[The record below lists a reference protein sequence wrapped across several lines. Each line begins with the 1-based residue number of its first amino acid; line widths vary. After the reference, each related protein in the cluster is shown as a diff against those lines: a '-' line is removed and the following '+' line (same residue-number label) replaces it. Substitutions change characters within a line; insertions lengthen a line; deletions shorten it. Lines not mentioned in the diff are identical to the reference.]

1 MWWCGSITFGVC
13 TCILCEDVCQCVKFS
28 ELKFTVK
35 QWNLTKLYV
44 TGNPSLPGTVV
55 CGVCGA
61 VRFYRFVKQAR
72 KFGIFSCESCRKFV
86 SKMMKRQGSS
96 KGGKLPVLECH
107 KGQGEEKL
115 FAYPV
120 LLCLGFGIVST
131 KKSQN
136 RHKIVQ
142 PNILKYVLQTGK
154 YALNTHT
161 HRSLSIHLFCLQ
173 FYSSYS
179 IQCIYHWPY

>member
-1 MWWCGSITFGVC
+1 
-13 TCILCEDVCQCVKFS
+13 
-28 ELKFTVK
+28 
-35 QWNLTKLYV
+35 
-44 TGNPSLPGTVV
+44 
-55 CGVCGA
+55 
-61 VRFYRFVKQAR
+61 
-72 KFGIFSCESCRKFV
+72 
-86 SKMMKRQGSS
+86 MKRQGSS

-136 RHKIVQ
+136 MHKIVQ

-161 HRSLSIHLFCLQ
+161 RTHTQKFVHSFILSTILFQLQYTVHLPLTILKFL
-173 FYSSYS
+173 
-179 IQCIYHWPY
+179 